1 MNASLLFLFKI
12 YLELFSLFSL
22 QLIFFTLTNFA
33 RVSFLD
39 LSSSDV
45 WCNVVSSPPHA
56 PKKVKYLFSLLFFSA
71 MQGYFSYS
79 GYCCRT
85 SSSSVNQISAIVC
98 DCEYCRLALCL
109 FKVFESG
116 RLVFQSLKLV
126 LYDKMN

>member
-45 WCNVVSSPPHA
+45 
-56 PKKVKYLFSLLFFSA
+56 
-71 MQGYFSYS
+71 
-79 GYCCRT
+79 
-85 SSSSVNQISAIVC
+85 
-98 DCEYCRLALCL
+98 
-109 FKVFESG
+109 
-116 RLVFQSLKLV
+116 
-126 LYDKMN
+126 

>member
-45 WCNVVSSPPHA
+45 WCNVVSSPPHT
-56 PKKVKYLFSLLFFSA
+56 PKKVKYLFSLLFFLQRAVFLILVIVAGPVVVQWTKSL
-71 MQGYFSYS
+71 QLYV
-79 GYCCRT
+79 T
-85 SSSSVNQISAIVC
+85 VNTA
-98 DCEYCRLALCL
+98 
-109 FKVFESG
+109 G
-116 RLVFQSLKLV
+116 
-126 LYDKMN
+126 